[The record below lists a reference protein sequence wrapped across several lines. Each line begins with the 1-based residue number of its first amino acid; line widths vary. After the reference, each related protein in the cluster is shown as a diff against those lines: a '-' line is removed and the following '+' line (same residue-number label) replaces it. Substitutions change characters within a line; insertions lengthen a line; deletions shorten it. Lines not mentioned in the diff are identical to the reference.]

1 MIQYVLYVLCIF
13 VPYIIGE
20 YNNVCITYI
29 FINVYIYIY
38 TYIYIYNYQYTYT
51 FLFYT

>member
-20 YNNVCITYI
+20 NDNVCITYI
-29 FINVYIYIY
+29 FKYIYI
-38 TYIYIYNYQYTYT
+38 
-51 FLFYT
+51 